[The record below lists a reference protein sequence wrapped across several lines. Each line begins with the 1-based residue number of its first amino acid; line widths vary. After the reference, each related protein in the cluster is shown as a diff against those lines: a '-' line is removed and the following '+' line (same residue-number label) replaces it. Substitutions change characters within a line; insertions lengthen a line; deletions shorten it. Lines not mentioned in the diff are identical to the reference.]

1 MKKITFEQKALR
13 NPNQEVT
20 FEGVV
25 VMKVA
30 LGWAIIYLDRL
41 REAVGPNLD
50 LDLAFQK
57 LIKEIIPG
65 NLNNCACFGVESC
78 SIDTRE
84 REWFLS
90 LAQSIYSQHCK
101 AAVS

>member
-20 FEGVV
+20 FEGLV
-25 VMKVA
+25 VMEVN
-30 LGWAIIYLDRL
+30 LGWAKIFLDRL
-41 REAVGPNLD
+41 QEAVGPNLD

-57 LIKEIIPG
+57 LIKEITPG
-65 NLNNCACFGVESC
+65 NLNHCACFT
-78 SIDTRE
+78 IDGDIAREE

-90 LAQSIYSQHCK
+90 LAQSIYSERCK
-101 AAVS
+101 AKSG